1 MNPHDTDLLKHPF
14 GTLIA
19 DRDITEH
26 RLAFLLNGSKKV
38 ISVGDATTE
47 RLTSFNILPDVAV
60 IDGKERRSKRNYPSK
75 YAAKELYCTNPPG
88 TISKDAVM
96 ILKDAISLQPPV
108 RVFVDGEED
117 MLALPIFFMAP
128 LGSSVLYGQP
138 LEGLVLVKIT
148 VEKQKEAK
156 ELMYRICRNSIQ

>member
-1 MNPHDTDLLKHPF
+1 MNPYDTDLLKRPF

-19 DRDITEH
+19 DRDVTEH
-26 RLAFLLNGSKKV
+26 RIASLLKGSKKV

-47 RLTSFNILPDVAV
+47 RLTSFNIIPDVAV
-60 IDGKERRSKRNYPSK
+60 IDGKERRSKRNYPSN

-96 ILKDAISLQPPV
+96 ILEDAISSQPPV

-138 LEGLVLVKIT
+138 LEGLVIVKIT
-148 VEKQKEAK
+148 IEKQKESK
-156 ELMYRICRNSIQ
+156 ELMYRICSNSL